1 MNTKFK
7 ITIAFALALF
17 FGAKAFGQEWEYA
30 IEYNVYSNP
39 EMIHQYCAYEMSNG
53 NIMVCSA
60 RCFQSGMGNGN
71 FYPPHPAM
79 ITLSPDGELLAQ
91 NDFFKPGYWGASYFP
106 YMFENNAGE
115 MFALMSYSPDH
126 DTAYFNYY
134 QNYDNPPEDAIL
146 GLYKLDDQLQIE
158 ESHEYSYPIDNYEAR
173 DYQGWAWWCCYYSG
187 NIFIHSAI
195 VDEDNIVGA
204 YTKNVSFGHQPL
216 QGYDSLFF
224 FRMNF
229 EGELLSNVGYQMTTS
244 GSPWQEKLMREQLLP
259 MDYGYIY
266 YNPMP
271 PYYFGFTDGNDKAYD
286 DGTIFYLD
294 KDFNLIKH
302 KAFRQPDG
310 HEWEDNYFDN
320 MAIKRSGHNTTYV
333 ATQTRTNY
341 DQTYEDCRLYEF
353 DDDIEGEGNN
363 APIIRQ
369 IERGTGDWDFVALSR
384 AVDATDDQSL
394 LFCYS
399 MACGSSLFNDSW
411 VVIERLDEN
420 FENISTVYYGDG
432 SDRLFCWAESI
443 TTTRDGGVLLATQSK
458 SIDNPQQQW
467 TTVTKFPAEAFVG
480 IEEAHDNGLKV
491 AIAYPNPGK
500 DVLNIRTG
508 LKDARVEVYDLNGRM
523 VYGREI
529 TENVTAIDATD
540 WAEGVYVWKVYTTGV
555 STGSTTLAETG
566 KWIKE

>member
-1 MNTKFK
+1 MKTTS
-7 ITIAFALALF
+7 IYTLLALLF

-106 YMFENNAGE
+106 YVFENNDGE
-115 MFALMSYSPDH
+115 LFALMSYSPDH

-244 GSPWQEKLMREQLLP
+244 GSPWQEKLRREQLIP
-259 MDYGYIY
+259 TDFGYIY

-271 PYYFGFTDGNDKAYD
+271 PYYFGFSDSNEKAYD

-294 KDFNLIKH
+294 KNFNVIKH

-310 HEWEDNYFDN
+310 HDWEDNYFED
-320 MAIKRSGHNTTYV
+320 MAIRRSGHNTTYV
-333 ATQTRTNY
+333 ATETISHY
-341 DQTYEDCRLYEF
+341 DQSYEDCRLYEF
-353 DDDIEGEGNN
+353 DDDIEGDGNN

-369 IERGTGDWDFVALSR
+369 IERGTNDWDIVALSR
-384 AVDATDDQSL
+384 AVDASDDHSL

-399 MACGSSLFNDSW
+399 MACGLSLFNDSW

-420 FENISTVYYGDG
+420 LENISTVYYGDD

-443 TTTRDGGVLLATQSK
+443 TTTSDGGVLLTTQTKNIS
-458 SIDNPQQQW
+458 NPQQQW
-467 TTVTKFPAEAFVG
+467 TAVTKIPAEAFVG
-480 IEEAHDNGLKV
+480 IDEAHDNGLKV

-508 LKDARVEVYDLNGRM
+508 LKDAWVEVYDMSGRM
-523 VYGREI
+523 VYGQEI
-529 TENVTAIDATD
+529 AESVTTINTTNWSDGT
-540 WAEGVYVWKVYTTGV
+540 YVWKVFVGT
-555 STGSTTLAETG
+555 STGSVTEAESG

>member
-1 MNTKFK
+1 MKTKLKF
-7 ITIAFALALF
+7 IAAIAFAVLF
-17 FGAKAFGQEWEYA
+17 GGNAFAQEWEYA

-39 EMIHQYCAYEMSNG
+39 EMTHQYCAYEMSNG

-91 NDFFKPGYWGASYFP
+91 NDFFKPGYWGSSYYP
-106 YMFENNAGE
+106 YVFENTEGE
-115 MFALMSYSPDH
+115 VFALMSYSPDH

-134 QNYDNPPEDAIL
+134 QNYDDPPQDAIL
-146 GLYKLDDQLQIE
+146 GLYKLDDQLQIV

-195 VDEDNIVGA
+195 VDEGNIVGA

-224 FRMNF
+224 FRINF
-229 EGELLSNVGYQMTTS
+229 EGELLTNVGYQMTTS

-294 KDFNLIKH
+294 KDFNIIKH

-353 DDDIEGEGNN
+353 DDDIDGEDSYV
-363 APIIRQ
+363 PIIRQ
-369 IERGTGDWDFVALSR
+369 MERGTEDWDIVALSR
-384 AVDATDDQSL
+384 AVDASDDHSL

-399 MACGSSLFNDSW
+399 MACGFSLLNDSW

-420 FENISTVYYGDG
+420 FETISTVFYGDG
-432 SDRLFCWAESI
+432 SDRLFCWAEGI
-443 TTTRDGGVLLATQSK
+443 TTTSDGGVLLTTQTK
-458 SIDNPQQQW
+458 NIDNPQEQW
-467 TTVTKFPAEAFVG
+467 TTVAKFPAEAFLG
-480 IEEAHDNGLKV
+480 INEAHDSGLKV

-508 LKDARVEVYDLNGRM
+508 LKNVHVEIYDLTGKLIYNQ
-523 VYGREI
+523 EI
-529 TENVTAIDATD
+529 TESITSISTEK
-540 WAEGVYVWKVYTTGV
+540 WPSGTYVWKVMANGKE
-555 STGSTTLAETG
+555 AESG